1 MAAAG
6 NNYYLK
12 GLEGLTNLEVV
23 KRDHSGRPR
32 DGGVG
37 AGLINH
43 ASKLSVV
50 EEQENP
56 TTFGPVHFV
65 KELKIGGFGVK

>member
-12 GLEGLTNLEVV
+12 GLEGLTNIEVV
-23 KRDHSGRPR
+23 KRDHSGKLR

-50 EEQENP
+50 EEQDNS
-56 TTFGPVHFV
+56 TFGPVHFV